1 MFLLKQI
8 NMKRILM
15 VILFI
20 IFALQM
26 NAQVV
31 KVNVLGYKQIT
42 TAQRD
47 ALTVP
52 AGEFWRIYN
61 STTGTYQY
69 WDGAAWVSFS
79 AVGATNLSYTPS
91 PTNGIVTSDSGTD
104 ATLTLGDATNAGL
117 LAPADFTKL
126 TDVALKGTA
135 NVFTTTNTFQ
145 TDIVLGNNLA
155 YTIAIN
161 DNGTGNSNIN
171 FVNGVMSYD
180 SWNGAAA
187 VESLT
192 ISHDAITAP
201 NLTTAEITAA
211 GNSSLITKEYG
222 DANYL
227 AGVAFASAAEINT
240 GTESAKAI
248 APDQL
253 ALSQLQTD
261 VTANNAKITNAT
273 HTGDVTGDGVLTIAA
288 GVVGPTELVSTA
300 VTPGSY
306 TNTDITVDADGRITA
321 ASTGSSSS
329 STLQGSYDISTANP
343 EILTDATRGA
353 FSIRRGSALDTDFIF
368 EGQNGAGTQTY
379 SLDGNGSIVTAGN
392 HTVAGF
398 SQSNGA
404 FQTTNNDI
412 FFNTLTSN
420 RIFKGT
426 EVATAWSTNNNST
439 MFQFGESYGQITAD
453 NALKFTALGILTDG
467 LKIGNGLF
475 GDLVLPTEMLDVTG
489 NIAVSGTVDGV
500 DLANVVQGPASATN
514 EGIARFDLT
523 TGKLLQNSSVTI
535 NDSGTLFTNSASAI
549 TMQSNTSKA
558 ELNFYR
564 TSDTHY
570 LSTVFNRSAS
580 TRMFAWEVD
589 PTDIFSFYSYDATG
603 LNPESLWEASRAN
616 GYVINEDSH
625 DVNFRVEG
633 ATISNLFTVDAG
645 LDKIGIGKT
654 TPTEILDVVGN
665 IALTGTIDG
674 VNLTTAGLATQFLN
688 GTGTYTTPAG
698 GGDVTKV
705 GTPVNE
711 ELAVWT
717 GDGTLK
723 SEPRMTITSTRMTI
737 AEDLRITSGDL
748 YVQQEDSYLG
758 LDSGVTNP
766 RVGFMKKSG
775 YAGMFAHSNTAN
787 FSIGMTDVTSI
798 DPTLATTITEQFT
811 INTSGNVGINQNTPS
826 ERLDVVGN
834 AEINGNII
842 VTGTVDGIDIAT
854 DVAANT
860 AKVTDDDL
868 GVNEVYGAGWNGDP
882 NSPEKDDV
890 YDKIEL
896 VVADVD
902 AKQWAVACSDLT
914 TSITTGTSKAYFRM
928 PYAATLTDVRVSL
941 LTPGTTT
948 GITVD
953 INESGVTVLSTKL
966 TTDATEGTSVTAATS
981 HVISDSAL
989 ADDAV
994 ITIDFDGVPT
1004 AGAGVIVTFYWDKV

>member
-1 MFLLKQI
+1 MFLLKQL
-8 NMKRILM
+8 NMKRIFLI
-15 VILFI
+15 ILFI
-20 IFALQM
+20 LFAIQM

-69 WDGAAWVSFS
+69 WDGVAWVSFS

-91 PTNGIVTSDSGTD
+91 PTDGTVTSDSGTN

-161 DNGTGNSNIN
+161 DNGTGNSALN
-171 FVNGVMSYD
+171 FVNGEMAYD
-180 SWNGAAA
+180 SWNGSAA

-192 ISHDAITAP
+192 VSHDAITAP

-211 GNSSLITKEYG
+211 GNTSLITKEYG
-222 DANYL
+222 DANYS
-227 AGVAFASAAEINT
+227 AGVSFASAAEINT
-240 GTESAKAI
+240 GTEAAKAI

-261 VTANNAKITNAT
+261 VTANNAKVTNAT
-273 HTGDVTGDGVLTIAA
+273 HTGDVTGDVALTIAP

-306 TNTDITVDADGRITA
+306 TVSSITVDADGRITSA
-321 ASTGSSSS
+321 ANGSVSPESTTASNGLTEVGNDVQLGGELTSDVLIYAGPQQFSMDFGTAITTNDITAVAIDSSNISLFAGWDANSMAFDMFTGGGANLGYIEQSIESGTGWKAMTMNFTDWTITDTHSSKGMIYADDYSANYVPRSIVDKAYVDASIGASTFQ
-329 STLQGSYDISTANP
+329 TMYNADTAPN
-343 EILTDATRGA
+343 IITDATRLA
-353 FSIRRGSALDTDFIF
+353 FTLRRGSALDTDLIF
-368 EGQNGAGTQTY
+368 AGQNGAGTQTY
-379 SLDGNGSIVTAGN
+379 SLDGNGTVVTSGN

-412 FFNTLTSN
+412 FFNTATSN

-453 NALKFTALGILTDG
+453 NAVKFTALGILTDG
-467 LKIGNGLF
+467 VKIGDGLF
-475 GDLVLPTEMLDVTG
+475 GDLVLPTEMLDVAG

-514 EGIARFDLT
+514 EGIARYDLT

-535 NDSGTLFTNSASAI
+535 NDAGTLFTNAASAI

-570 LSTVFNRSAS
+570 LSTVFNRSAG
-580 TRMFAWEVD
+580 TRLFAWEVD
-589 PTDIFSFYSYDATG
+589 PTDIFTFYSYDGTG
-603 LNPESLWEASRAN
+603 TTPQAMWESSRAN

-625 DVNFRVEG
+625 DIDFRVEG
-633 ATISNLFTVDAG
+633 AVIANLFNVDAG

-665 IALTGTIDG
+665 IA
-674 VNLTTAGLATQFLN
+674 
-688 GTGTYTTPAG
+688 
-698 GGDVTKV
+698 
-705 GTPVNE
+705 
-711 ELAVWT
+711 
-717 GDGTLK
+717 
-723 SEPRMTITSTRMTI
+723 
-737 AEDLRITSGDL
+737 
-748 YVQQEDSYLG
+748 
-758 LDSGVTNP
+758 
-766 RVGFMKKSG
+766 
-775 YAGMFAHSNTAN
+775 
-787 FSIGMTDVTSI
+787 
-798 DPTLATTITEQFT
+798 
-811 INTSGNVGINQNTPS
+811 
-826 ERLDVVGN
+826 
-834 AEINGNII
+834 
-842 VTGTVDGIDIAT
+842 VTGTVDGIDL
-854 DVAANT
+854 AAEVP
-860 AKVTDDDL
+860 AK
-868 GVNEVYGAGWNGDP
+868 E
-882 NSPEKDDV
+882 
-890 YDKIEL
+890 
-896 VVADVD
+896 
-902 AKQWAVACSDLT
+902 WAVACSDLT

-941 LTPGTTT
+941 LTAGTTT

-953 INESGVTVLSTKL
+953 INENGVSVLSTKL
-966 TTDATEGTSVTAATS
+966 TTDATEKTSTTAATA

-989 ADDAV
+989 ADDAE

-1004 AGAGVIVTFYWDKV
+1004 AGAGVIVTFYWTK